1 MKKGQIVEGIVKE
14 IQFPN
19 KGMVEVEGEERKVIV
34 KNVLPGQ
41 KVKAS
46 VNKIRKGK
54 EKDVS
59 WKSWR
64 SHRKNDLKCM
74 STFSGLWWMYLP
86 ESSI

>member
-46 VNKIRKGK
+46 VNKIQERKSRRTSPGSPG
-54 EKDVS
+54 EVTGRD
-59 WKSWR
+59 R
-64 SHRKNDLKCM
+64 KCM
-74 STFSGLWWMYLP
+74 STFS
-86 ESSI
+86 

>member
-1 MKKGQIVEGIVKE
+1 MAPAFYKLDRSMHMKKGQIVEGIVKE

-41 KVKAS
+41 RIKAS

-54 EKDVS
+54 AE
-59 WKSWR
+59 
-64 SHRKNDLKCM
+64 
-74 STFSGLWWMYLP
+74 
-86 ESSI
+86 